1 MSVFSTSECGHI
13 CMPHV
18 TVETVILL
26 GMGPMEVSYMV
37 FLLKKKKKSHGQR
50 SLSGYNGTRRSKEE
64 QRSEGGLAFVTS
76 VLVPG
81 FLYGNS

>member
-1 MSVFSTSECGHI
+1 MKNPPVI
-13 CMPHV
+13 Q
-18 TVETVILL
+18 ETRVPFL
-26 GMGPMEVSYMV
+26 GWEDSPGERSAKPTPV
-37 FLLKKKKKSHGQR
+37 FLPEKKKKSHGQR